1 MGDARDVRLDE
12 LELRR
17 QAATKA
23 GQIDNGSLPAGQPMY
38 YYCKACGIHVAT
50 LPEDWWKDPPPTYCV
65 NCKDL
70 VADGVIARK
79 DTYEEWLS
87 KWPATSPSPDTTTTP

>member
-1 MGDARDVRLDE
+1 MPEMFDWTNWSYDGRLLPKRVRSTTD
-12 LELRR
+12 RC
-17 QAATKA
+17 
-23 GQIDNGSLPAGQPMY
+23 QPMY

-70 VADGVIARK
+70 VADGVIARE